1 MKKVLFT
8 IIALISA
15 MMPVNAQEE
24 ELNLI
29 STNTLDGM
37 KCEHYV
43 EGIRIYRRDNG
54 DYLCMDENN
63 LGQDYQMSR
72 NSSPDSKIWGTF
84 KFHTEE
90 GIIVERVKDT
100 LDTGE
105 IIYGLTYTYPNGGI
119 MGHSITAGTVDNKI
133 YYSSGNRLFNAFVN
147 QSFGKLWGV
156 AGGELMFYNFGEMTL
171 MGERFFIEPA
181 FKKDNRLYRVN
192 DYGSLACVAQL
203 VNGKSFCAIESDSI
217 ISEKEVLETINGGY
231 QESYIYVT
239 YANGDNVKLSSD
251 GKDIINASIHR
262 NGDLITIKK
271 VNGKF
276 ICIIKYANGDKFVGQ
291 NNAFG
296 IKDRNGILKSFC
308 IYCGDSAQFL
318 TYTEIFPWEG
328 LMTKADGTSYEIKEG
343 QTPEAIAAQKKAEEA
358 KQAAQYNDLCK
369 QFGKQYVDAVLRGE
383 IIVGM
388 PEKLLLAA
396 FKTYLHEEG
405 ANYKIYRISGFGFV
419 GNTFTNN
426 ALKYSV
432 WVKDGKVSNIK
443 YWR

>member
-54 DYLCMDENN
+54 DYLCMDEHNDSHN
-63 LGQDYQMSR
+63 YSMSR
-72 NSSPDSKIWGTF
+72 SSDPDSKIWGTF
-84 KFHTEE
+84 KFHTKE

-100 LDTGE
+100 LNTGE
-105 IIYGLTYTYPNGGI
+105 IIYAITFTYPNGGI
-119 MGHSITAGTVDNKI
+119 MGHSFTAGTDDNKK
-133 YYSSGNRLFNAFVN
+133 YKTFGNRLFNAFIN
-147 QSFGKLWGV
+147 QSFEKLWYYPSS
-156 AGGELMFYNFGEMTL
+156 ELIFYNLGEMTL
-171 MGERFFIEPA
+171 MGERFFNEPA

-192 DYGSLACVAQL
+192 EYGSLTCVAQL

-217 ISEKEVLETINGGY
+217 ISENEVLETTDGGY
-231 QESYIYVT
+231 KEPYIYVT
-239 YANGDNVKLSSD
+239 YANGDNAKLLSD
-251 GKDIINASIHR
+251 RKDIINASIHR

-291 NNAFG
+291 NDAFG
-296 IKDRNGILKSFC
+296 VKNRNDKLERFC
-308 IYCGDSAQFL
+308 INCLDNANFL
-318 TYTEIFPWEG
+318 TYTEVFPWEG
-328 LMTKADGTSYEIKEG
+328 LMTKADGTSYEIKKG
-343 QTPEAIAAQKKAEEA
+343 QTPEAVAAQKKAEEV

-383 IIVGM
+383 VIVGM